1 MAYIG
6 RDTDK
11 LSNIE
16 VLDAITFDGS
26 SSYTL
31 QKNSVNFTPSSA
43 NNVLVSIDGVVQANN
58 FTVSGST
65 IDFGVAVPGTSTCDW
80 IYHIGVGLITTP
92 ADGTITDAKLAA
104 SAINSQ
110 TAETTVADGD
120 EVLIYDTSATAL
132 RKMTVSNLTAN
143 VGGGQWE
150 FISQTT
156 LSGSVAQVD
165 FTSLST
171 DYKDFLISFQ
181 NVHFSNDGAK
191 IHIRMFDDG
200 GTIVTSANYGYSY
213 YGGSTS
219 AFQADSNADTAFQVG
234 STVDATAASSVCCGE
249 VTFYDPHQTTYVK
262 HIMLQVTEKNASGNA
277 QGSNMAGYYNFTTAY
292 TGIRLFPSV
301 GNFDDGKFA
310 LFGRKR
316 A

>member
-16 VLDAITFDGS
+16 KLDVITFDGS

-43 NNVLVSIDGVVQANN
+43 NNLQVSIDGVVQAGN

-65 IDFGVAVPGTSTCDW
+65 IDFGVAIPSTSTNDF
-80 IYHIGVGLITTP
+80 IFHYGTGLITTP

-150 FISQTT
+150 FISETT
-156 LSGSVAQVD
+156 VSSPVAQVD

-171 DYKDFLISFQ
+171 DYKDFLISMQ
-181 NVHFSNDGAK
+181 NIHFGNDGVVTK
-191 IHIRMFDDG
+191 IRMFNDS

-219 AFQADSNADTAFQVG
+219 AFQADTNADSSLQLG
-234 STVDATAASSVCCGE
+234 STVDATAASSVTCAE
-249 VTFYDPHQTTYVK
+249 ITFFNPHQTTYVK
-262 HIMLQVTEKNASGNA
+262 QVMSQVTNKNASGNA
-277 QGSNMAGYYNFTTAY
+277 QGANMAGYYNFTTAY
-292 TGIRLFPSV
+292 TGIRLFPSS

-310 LFGRKR
+310 LYGRKR